1 MNKNELREKYI
12 KIRKAISDKENKS
25 NIIASI
31 LLDELRQN
39 NYLDNNK
46 YIALYFSK
54 DDEVNTKNIILKLI
68 SLDYKICLPRVS
80 GEHLDFYL
88 FDSFDNLEISL
99 FKVMEPKIQ
108 KEKLVSLDDI
118 SIMVVP
124 GVCFD
129 VYGNRIGYGK
139 GFYDKVIT
147 NKVITI
153 GICFD
158 EQIYSDKI
166 DAEYH
171 DKKIDI
177 VITDKRIIKK
187 KSEVF

>member
-1 MNKNELREKYI
+1 
-12 KIRKAISDKENKS
+12 
-25 NIIASI
+25 
-31 LLDELRQN
+31 
-39 NYLDNNK
+39 
-46 YIALYFSK
+46 
-54 DDEVNTKNIILKLI
+54 
-68 SLDYKICLPRVS
+68 
-80 GEHLDFYL
+80 
-88 FDSFDNLEISL
+88 
-99 FKVMEPKIQ
+99 MEPKIQ

>member
-80 GEHLDFYL
+80 GSIYL
-88 FDSFDNLEISL
+88 IRL
-99 FKVMEPKIQ
+99 
-108 KEKLVSLDDI
+108 
-118 SIMVVP
+118 
-124 GVCFD
+124 
-129 VYGNRIGYGK
+129 
-139 GFYDKVIT
+139 
-147 NKVITI
+147 
-153 GICFD
+153 
-158 EQIYSDKI
+158 
-166 DAEYH
+166 
-171 DKKIDI
+171 
-177 VITDKRIIKK
+177 II
-187 KSEVF
+187 